1 MNLIRSCV
9 QIATVSVSVLACLW
23 HGAPCSAEPSADQ
36 HFDLLQVGTRTYQ
49 NVTVTTKAKDYVFI
63 LHSGGLGNIKVADL
77 SPEIREQLGYIVKKS
92 SDGSAAGAWAK
103 QTISK
108 LETPQVKAVQ
118 ASLQQTLGRKG
129 LTAEQ
134 LRSVLDPRL
143 VVAIVG
149 IFLISYIF
157 YCYCSMLICQKTGN
171 APGVLIW
178 LPLVQII
185 PMLRAARMSPLWFL
199 ALWVPVLNLVTHI
212 VWSFRIVQARGKS
225 GWVTLFLVLP
235 VTNIFAFCYLAFSD
249 TPKQKKSDRRIQL
262 MALETA

>member
-1 MNLIRSCV
+1 MKRIRSRV
-9 QIATVSVSVLACLW
+9 SLAAIALPLIALFCAV
-23 HGAPCSAEPSADQ
+23 APCAAEPAADQ
-36 HFDLLQVGTRTYQ
+36 HFDVLQVGTRTYE

-63 LHSGGLGNIKVADL
+63 MHSGGLGNIKVADL
-77 SPEIREQLGYIVKKS
+77 SPEVREKLGYVVKKS
-92 SDGSAAGAWAK
+92 SDASAAGAWAK

-108 LETPQVKAVQ
+108 LETPQVKAVE
-118 ASLQQTLGRKG
+118 ASLQQRFNAKG
-129 LTAEQ
+129 LTPEQ
-134 LRSVLDPRL
+134 VRSMLDPRL
-143 VVAIVG
+143 VVAVVG

-171 APGVLIW
+171 APGVLVW

-225 GWVTLFLVLP
+225 GWVTLFLLLP
-235 VTNIFAFCYLAFSD
+235 LTNIFAYCYLAFSD
-249 TPKQKKSDRRIQL
+249 KPERKTDRRIQL
-262 MALETA
+262 MTLETA